1 MEDFSPLSQP
11 RRIPL
16 AMPNPAWLQDHRFL
30 GQAVLPGVW
39 ALEQLARTVGRVFP
53 EVALTACTAM
63 RFEKFLTLP
72 PPDIE
77 VVDAVVDLTPS
88 PDGAI
93 EAALLTRHVAPKSGI
108 SRMKTHARACFGQPR
123 GGDDEW
129 ASKMRPDGI
138 STDAF
143 QVAPDRLYGELVPF
157 GRIFRNIVST
167 VRLDAGGA
175 RATVAGGNPKD
186 EDAYLRLGSPFP
198 LDAAFH
204 AACAWAQRYRGI
216 VAFPV
221 ALQQRLILR
230 PACFG
235 QHYEADIRFRGEE
248 GDRLFFDL
256 DLNEGEGRL
265 CEMVRGLAMRDVSSG
280 KLRPPDWIRIDA
292 GAGDPA

>member
-175 RATVAGGNPKD
+175 RATVAGGIQKMKTHICGWD
-186 EDAYLRLGSPFP
+186 RPFP
-198 LDAAFH
+198 
-204 AACAWAQRYRGI
+204 WMR
-216 VAFPV
+216 PST
-221 ALQQRLILR
+221 R
-230 PACFG
+230 PAPGPSGIAGSWPFPWRC
-235 QHYEADIRFRGEE
+235 
-248 GDRLFFDL
+248 
-256 DLNEGEGRL
+256 
-265 CEMVRGLAMRDVSSG
+265 SSG
-280 KLRPPDWIRIDA
+280 
-292 GAGDPA
+292 